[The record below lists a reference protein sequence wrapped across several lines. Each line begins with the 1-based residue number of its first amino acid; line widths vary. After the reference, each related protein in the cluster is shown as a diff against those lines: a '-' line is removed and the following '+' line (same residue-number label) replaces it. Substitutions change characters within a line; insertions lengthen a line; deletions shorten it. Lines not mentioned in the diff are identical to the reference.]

1 MNRKDFV
8 KILALAPL
16 TASAMKLTEFA
27 RMTDDFEQTDKMPV
41 LFIGH
46 GSPMNGIEE
55 NQFVANWR
63 NIAKS
68 LKTRPKAILCI
79 SAHWETKGTQLTA
92 MDNPKTIHDFGGFP
106 RELYQV
112 QYKAPGSPALA
123 KEIQELVKPTQ
134 TILDHDW
141 GLDHGAWTVLR
152 PMFPEA
158 DIPIL
163 QMSLDYTLT
172 PEKHIALAKQLEK
185 LRSKGVLIVGSGN
198 MVHNLRTID
207 WNNPNSGYDWAIE
220 ANNGLKKM
228 IEQNDLTNLS
238 KAFTLNQ
245 AYRLS
250 IPTLDHYL
258 PLLYSTALRGSN
270 EEVQFFN
277 DATVMGSISMTCLKI
292 G

>member
-8 KILALAPL
+8 KLLALGPL

-27 RMTDDFEQTDKMPV
+27 QMTNDFEQTEKMPV

-63 NIAKS
+63 NIAKG
-68 LKTRPKAILCI
+68 LKSSPKAILCI

-112 QYKAPGSPALA
+112 QYPAPGSPSLA
-123 KEIQELVKPTQ
+123 KEIQELIKPTQ
-134 TILDHDW
+134 AILDHDW

-158 DIPIL
+158 NIPII

-172 PEKHIALAKQLEK
+172 PEKHIELAKQLDK

-220 ANNGLKKM
+220 ANNGLKQM
-228 IEQNDLTNLS
+228 IQRNELSNLA

-258 PLLYSTALRGSN
+258 PLLYTAALRGSN
-270 EEVQFFN
+270 EELQFFN
-277 DATVMGSISMTCLKI
+277 DSTVMGSISMTCLKI